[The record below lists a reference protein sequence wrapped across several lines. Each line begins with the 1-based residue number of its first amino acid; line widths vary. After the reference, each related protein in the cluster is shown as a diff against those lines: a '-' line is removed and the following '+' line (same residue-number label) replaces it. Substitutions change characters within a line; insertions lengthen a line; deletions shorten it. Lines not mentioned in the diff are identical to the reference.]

1 MVIKKVSTQV
11 TDNGR
16 FQVDMQFKGD
26 APEGIR
32 RGQNLQIRLALSAE
46 KQALLVPKGGF
57 FQKTGGNW
65 IFKISEGGNTAYKV
79 DIRLGSENTEFYEVM
94 EGLNPGDK
102 VVTSS
107 YDTFGDTEKL
117 ILK

>member
-1 MVIKKVSTQV
+1 LTDNV
-11 TDNGR
+11 TNGR
-16 FQVDMQFKGD
+16 FQVDMHFEG
-26 APEGIR
+26 AIPEGIR
-32 RGQNLQIRLALSAE
+32 RGQNLQIRVALSAE
-46 KQALLVPKGGF
+46 KQALLVAKGGF

-65 IFKISEGGNTAYKV
+65 IFKVSEDGDTAYKV
-79 DIRLGSENTEFYEVM
+79 NIRLGSQNTEYYEVL

-107 YDTFGDTEKL
+107 YDSFGDAEEL